1 MSVTVKSI
9 EDGNTS
15 ALESHDYDN
24 VVRKRAR
31 SLLVRKDSQIA
42 AAEAMR
48 KAQIRNANQHYQYEL
63 RRAEGSHH

>member
-24 VVRKRAR
+24 VVRKLTVSAPLVV
-31 SLLVRKDSQIA
+31 LLS
-42 AAEAMR
+42 
-48 KAQIRNANQHYQYEL
+48 
-63 RRAEGSHH
+63 